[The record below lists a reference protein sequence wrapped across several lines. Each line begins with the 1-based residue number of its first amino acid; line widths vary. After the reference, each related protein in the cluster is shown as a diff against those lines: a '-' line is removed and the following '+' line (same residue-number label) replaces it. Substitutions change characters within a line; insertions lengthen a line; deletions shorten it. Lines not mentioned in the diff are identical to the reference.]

1 MTFLPYFGLKIQIFF
16 GLDNRWAL
24 LFKVLK
30 QQLRVFKNP
39 VLVRY
44 FYTPQDI
51 LIPVCLAG
59 KDLQKIEVVAVG
71 VLTEN

>member
-1 MTFLPYFGLKIQIFF
+1 MSSLSPT
-16 GLDNRWAL
+16 LDAL

-30 QQLRVFKNP
+30 QQLRVFKIP

-71 VLTEN
+71 VVLTEN

>member
-1 MTFLPYFGLKIQIFF
+1 MSSLSPT
-16 GLDNRWAL
+16 LDAL

-71 VLTEN
+71 VVLTEN

>member
-1 MTFLPYFGLKIQIFF
+1 M
-16 GLDNRWAL
+16 AL

>member
-1 MTFLPYFGLKIQIFF
+1 MRQTSLNLTLCPT
-16 GLDNRWAL
+16 LDAL

-59 KDLQKIEVVAVG
+59 KDLQKIEVW
-71 VLTEN
+71 LLLR

>member
-1 MTFLPYFGLKIQIFF
+1 MSSLSPT
-16 GLDNRWAL
+16 LDAL

-59 KDLQKIEVVAVG
+59 KDLQKIEVW
-71 VLTEN
+71 LLLR